1 MGDIYSSFTQTDSFC
16 ASRSNPSKSPPR
28 LGLSF
33 SSATSC
39 LCAALHQSTLPF
51 SRPYSSHASSLILF
65 FSSSTRRSLELS
77 TGSPCNCWV
86 RETGAS
92 SRRCFTQPHLL
103 LPSPSYTSYDLTS
116 PLKISHLRS
125 PPHLLSYT
133 VGISRAQN
141 VPQFTTNPSTKLQK
155 HPYTISVVAFGIPD
169 HPLHQH
175 VFFRHPWC
183 T

>member
-1 MGDIYSSFTQTDSFC
+1 MGIYSSFTQTDSFC

-103 LPSPSYTSYDLTS
+103 LPSPSYSSSYDLTVEDFTPSFTAS
-116 PLKISHLRS
+116 PPFLHLRN
-125 PPHLLSYT
+125 LK
-133 VGISRAQN
+133 
-141 VPQFTTNPSTKLQK
+141 STERS
-155 HPYTISVVAFGIPD
+155 SV
-169 HPLHQH
+169 HHQS
-175 VFFRHPWC
+175 
-183 T
+183 